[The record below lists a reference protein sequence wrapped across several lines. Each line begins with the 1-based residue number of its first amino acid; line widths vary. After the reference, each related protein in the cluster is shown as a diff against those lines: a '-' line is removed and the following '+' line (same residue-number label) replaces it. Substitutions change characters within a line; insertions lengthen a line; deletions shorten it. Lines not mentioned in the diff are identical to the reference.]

1 MGSRSIAGKVSS
13 IRNQIES
20 ALHQMPEFERLSD
33 SIKLSMTGEWLRIDR
48 LETEQGMFFVIG
60 SAALALAAQA
70 ESLLSTLAH
79 QIGSMPKYVGDR
91 GPYGCQAV
99 PQRHRHQRLQPSGV
113 GGGPRQSRHGACCA
127 PTDSAPDRSSKS
139 AGTPTSARSTR
150 GIRMIRA
157 TGA

>member
-60 SAALALAAQA
+60 SAALGFLILK
-70 ESLLSTLAH
+70 SLCL
-79 QIGSMPKYVGDR
+79 
-91 GPYGCQAV
+91 
-99 PQRHRHQRLQPSGV
+99 
-113 GGGPRQSRHGACCA
+113 
-127 PTDSAPDRSSKS
+127 
-139 AGTPTSARSTR
+139 
-150 GIRMIRA
+150 
-157 TGA
+157 